1 MVLEYLSQTHAFLIL
16 FGFDVFIFRQ
26 NRRDEGQFPTLSLG
40 LGGMNLTFW
49 VRVLSMY
56 EPVTVLVLFT
66 TLAPGCSLE
75 GTQQILLDI

>member
-1 MVLEYLSQTHAFLIL
+1 MVLKYLSQTHTFLIL

-49 VRVLSMY
+49 VRVLSH
-56 EPVTVLVLFT
+56 V
-66 TLAPGCSLE
+66 
-75 GTQQILLDI
+75 